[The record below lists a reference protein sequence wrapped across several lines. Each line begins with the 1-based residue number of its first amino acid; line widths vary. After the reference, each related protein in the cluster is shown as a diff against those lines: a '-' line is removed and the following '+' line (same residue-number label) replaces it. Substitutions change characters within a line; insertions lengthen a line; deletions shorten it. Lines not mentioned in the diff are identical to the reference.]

1 MNEHFFLLEDSL
13 NSLQHAL
20 LSEKL
25 HANLYAPLRF
35 YTLLYIELRR
45 HKIKK

>member
-25 HANLYAPLRF
+25 HANLYAPHRF
-35 YTLLYIELRR
+35 YTLIIYRTAQAQN
-45 HKIKK
+45 